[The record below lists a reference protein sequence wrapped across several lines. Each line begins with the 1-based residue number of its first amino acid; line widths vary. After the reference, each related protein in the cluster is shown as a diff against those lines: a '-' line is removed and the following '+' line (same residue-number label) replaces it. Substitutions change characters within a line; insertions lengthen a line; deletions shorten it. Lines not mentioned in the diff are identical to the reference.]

1 VTPAA
6 AHGHERLSG
15 AWNFR
20 DVAETAGLRQG
31 RLFRSS
37 ELSHLDDAGRSTL
50 TGLGVTDV
58 ADLRSPVEVQR
69 RGAGAVPDGVAVHH
83 LPFPEVSHTHQD
95 EVSHT
100 HQDEVS
106 HTHQDEVS
114 HTHQDGE
121 AAEAP
126 HESSWQKM
134 MTEYSDEDP
143 SVAAQRW
150 MTSEYERFPTL
161 GGSRRAV
168 RQIVTML
175 GEGRPVLVHCFAGKD
190 RTGFAVAVALEAAGV
205 HPDAILADYLR
216 SNDAVARL
224 RESILTTMR
233 SRDGITDEVVSFAES
248 RLTDEVLGVRE
259 QYLVSA
265 RRVLDET
272 HGGLSGYLD
281 AAGVTPADVQRLRG
295 RLLD

>member
-1 VTPAA
+1 MTPAA

-20 DVAETAGLRQG
+20 DVAETAGLREG

-37 ELSHLDDAGRSTL
+37 ELSQLDDAGRSTL

-95 EVSHT
+95 EVS
-100 HQDEVS
+100 
-106 HTHQDEVS
+106 
-114 HTHQDGE
+114 
-121 AAEAP
+121 AEAP

-233 SRDGITDEVVSFAES
+233 SREGVTDEVVSFAES
-248 RLTDEVLGVRE
+248 RLTNEVLGVWE

-265 RRVLDET
+265 RRVLDVT
-272 HGGLSGYLD
+272 HGGLPGYLD
-281 AAGVTPADVQRLRG
+281 AAGVTPADVERLRG
-295 RLLD
+295 QLLG

>member
-1 VTPAA
+1 MTPDA

-20 DVAETAGLRQG
+20 DVAETAGLRPG

-37 ELSHLDDAGRSTL
+37 ELSHLDDAGRRTL
-50 TGLGVTDV
+50 AGLGVTDV

-69 RGAGAVPDGVAVHH
+69 RGAGAVPDGVEVHN
-83 LPFPEVSHTHQD
+83 LPFPEVSHHHDDDAGDTQ
-95 EVSHT
+95 
-100 HQDEVS
+100 
-106 HTHQDEVS
+106 
-114 HTHQDGE
+114 
-121 AAEAP
+121 AP

-168 RQIVTML
+168 RQIITLL
-175 GEGRPVLVHCFAGKD
+175 GAGRPVLVHCFAGKD

-205 HPDAILADYLR
+205 SANAVLADYLR
-216 SNDAVARL
+216 SNDAVGAL
-224 RESILTTMR
+224 RDAILTTMR
-233 SRDGITDEVVSFAES
+233 SREGVTDEVVSFAES

-265 RRVLDET
+265 RRVLDDT
-272 HGGLSGYLD
+272 HGGLTGYLD
-281 AAGVTPADVQRLRG
+281 AAGVTSADVERLRG
-295 RLLD
+295 QLLG